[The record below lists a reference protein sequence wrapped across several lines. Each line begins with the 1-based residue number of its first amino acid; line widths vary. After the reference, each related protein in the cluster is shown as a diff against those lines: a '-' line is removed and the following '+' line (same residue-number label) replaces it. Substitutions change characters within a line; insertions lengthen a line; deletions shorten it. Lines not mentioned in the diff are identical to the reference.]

1 MLSSFAMSLALFAVI
16 VLSLAA
22 GVGLG
27 YAIIFGILYAFDRSR
42 QAFHSAPARILNP
55 SAGSD

>member
-1 MLSSFAMSLALFAVI
+1 MLSLAMSVAMICVV

-27 YAIIFGILYAFDRSR
+27 YAIIFGILDLFDRSR
-42 QAFHSAPARILNP
+42 QAYKPAPVRVL
-55 SAGSD
+55 SSTAGHD